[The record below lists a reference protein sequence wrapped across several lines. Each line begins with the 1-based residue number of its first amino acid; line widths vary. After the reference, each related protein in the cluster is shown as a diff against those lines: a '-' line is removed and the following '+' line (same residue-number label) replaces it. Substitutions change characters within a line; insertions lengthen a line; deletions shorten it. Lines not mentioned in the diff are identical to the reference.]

1 MLLCPQLKS
10 YWLPR
15 FVRVWCLGVPFSGRL
30 NNPKQSKHSTEIH
43 WVTWTYVERTTFINF
58 LFHFFHYS
66 TRSVDDYFHS
76 ILIFFHMKWHHPD
89 PSLLRSFTT
98 QLLREVA
105 SGRQNKKL
113 LAAGLQSPSE
123 GEIARS
129 VSSEH
134 GKAVASWP
142 GARVAWPISVC
153 SMTFYD
159 LHFNSAAFLLSQ
171 VYGSCPREFW
181 SKLVTQGE
189 DSVLHA

>member
-1 MLLCPQLKS
+1 MF
-10 YWLPR
+10 R
-15 FVRVWCLGVPFSGRL
+15 RPFSGRL

-43 WVTWTYVERTTFINF
+43 WVTWTYIERTTFINF

-66 TRSVDDYFHS
+66 IRSIDDYFHS

-89 PSLLRSFTT
+89 PSLRPQVIYNPT
-98 QLLREVA
+98 A
-105 SGRQNKKL
+105 PGSGFWPAKQKIVGGRTPEPKWGRDSQIRFIWAWKS
-113 LAAGLQSPSE
+113 G
-123 GEIARS
+123 
-129 VSSEH
+129 
-134 GKAVASWP
+134 ASWP